1 MDAERMNS
9 YLSELAGTPAQ
20 VLAVSFDQRRAILRK
35 AAEDLDSTASD
46 DFEVAATRFS
56 EACSDTIA
64 FARDSMR
71 HTDLDR
77 KTRFLIFTM
86 GAIACRRQT
95 DRLNARE
102 LFGGVGSSFEDIP
115 LFKHLEAL
123 SYDGGSLRALQ
134 RGLELERK
142 AYERIRPQAG
152 SAHALASFIV
162 QIAEQAE
169 SSAPGDRQLLEEGL
183 ALVDEAIDERN
194 YPKFHYTRG
203 RILRQLERWEEAR
216 DALLKAIELEN
227 RASVDAPDRLRD
239 YRLELTLVEL
249 DREMHA
255 MHDKASSATA
265 EAAKSAADV
274 ARHVE
279 SVEEKVDDA
288 VVRLE
293 GAQVQ
298 VVAAI
303 GFVASAIG
311 LVQVTLNG
319 LANRPF
325 IEELALVAMFAVV
338 LFGATFVGVSF
349 LKRR

>member
-1 MDAERMNS
+1 MDVERMNS
-9 YLSELAGTPAQ
+9 YLSRLTGTPAQ
-20 VLAVSFDQRRAILRK
+20 VAAVSFDQRRAILHE
-35 AAEDLDSTASD
+35 AAEELDSTASD
-46 DFEVAATRFS
+46 NFEVAATRFS

-71 HTDLDR
+71 RTDLDS

-86 GAIACRRQT
+86 GAVACRRQT

-115 LFKHLEAL
+115 LFKHIEAL
-123 SYDGGSLRALQ
+123 SYDGGSLRELR
-134 RGLELERK
+134 RGLELERE

-169 SSAPGDRQLLEEGL
+169 TSAPADRQLLEEGL
-183 ALVDEAIDERN
+183 GLVDEAIAQRN

-216 DALLKAIELEN
+216 EALLKAIELEN

-239 YRLELTLVEL
+239 YRLELTLVAL
-249 DREMHA
+249 DRAMHA
-255 MHDKASSATA
+255 MHDEASGATA
-265 EAAKSAADV
+265 AAAKSAANVGED
-274 ARHVE
+274 VE
-279 SVEEKVDDA
+279 SLEKKVD
-288 VVRLE
+288 VTRLE

-311 LVQVTLNG
+311 LVQVTLKG
-319 LANRPF
+319 FANRPF
-325 IEELALVAMFAVV
+325 IEVLALVATFAVV
-338 LFGATFVGVSF
+338 LFGATFVGVSL